1 MDKNMQQ
8 FIRLAGLLAVVFI
21 VQKLFNQI
29 NWSWWWVCS
38 PLLMLAALFI
48 IALIVVLIQNSRK

>member
-1 MDKNMQQ
+1 MQQ